1 MSARIMRVLGMA
13 VAVMLLLAPS
23 RALAGSPAW
32 DQERVTD
39 IAAGFAEAVRE
50 VIAELEKQAEESDVI
65 AERQRLA
72 VIADVK
78 RLSRQATDLAAELK
92 GGAGRDETRP
102 RYMVI
107 QEIRSSAREQGR
119 RVFNPDAPGETIV
132 GARTLLDQLSEYYDD
147 K

>member
-1 MSARIMRVLGMA
+1 MRSRIMQIFMMA
-13 VAVMLLLAPS
+13 VAVMMLLAPS
-23 RALAGSPAW
+23 RALAGSLTW
-32 DQERVTD
+32 NQEKVTD

-50 VIAELEKQAEESDVI
+50 VIAELEKQAEGSDVVV
-65 AERQRLA
+65 ERQRLA

-92 GGAGRDETRP
+92 GGAGRDETRT

-119 RVFNPDAPGETIV
+119 RVLNPDSPSETIV

-147 K
+147 E

>member
-1 MSARIMRVLGMA
+1 MRARIMRVLRIA
-13 VAVMLLLAPS
+13 VAVLLLLAPS

-39 IAAGFAEAVRE
+39 IAAGFAEAVRD
-50 VIAELEKQAEESDVI
+50 VIAELEKQTEGSDVVV
-65 AERQRLA
+65 ERQRLA

-78 RLSRQATDLAAELK
+78 RLLRQATDLAAELK

-102 RYMVI
+102 RYTAI
-107 QEIRSSAREQGR
+107 QEIRRTAREEGR
-119 RVFNPDAPGETIV
+119 RVLNPDSPSETLV
-132 GARTLLDQLSEYYDD
+132 KARTLLEQLSEYYDD